1 MEDRIRCPRL
11 RSKVMSA
18 EAAAEFI
25 KNGMSI
31 GLSGFARAGDAK
43 AVIKAFNERVK
54 ATGEEMKINLLT
66 GASVGEQI
74 DGILSDAGIVNRR
87 LPYQSESHMR
97 DSINKG
103 KVKYLD
109 QHLSDTAEFLLD
121 GFLGKLDLAIL
132 EAVAITEDGGIILS
146 TSVGNS
152 STFALLADKIII
164 ELNLAQ
170 SRDLEGI
177 HDIYFI
183 GKRPGRKPIPMT
195 KPQDRI
201 GDKAVNVNPDKIIG
215 IVITNEE
222 DNFAGF
228 NSPDEE
234 TSQMAGYLLDVLKQ
248 EVKKGRLSA
257 KLPMQSG
264 VGSVANA
271 VLYGLAESPFD
282 NLSFYSE
289 VLQDAVFTLFDCGK
303 LRFASGTS
311 LALSADNGP
320 TLLNNIAKYKD
331 RIILRPQ
338 IISNNPEVVR
348 RLGLIAVNTAIE
360 ADIYGNVNSTHIMGT
375 KMMNGIGGS
384 ADFAHNS
391 FLSIFV
397 TKSTAKK
404 GAISSIVPFVSHVD
418 HTEHDVDILITEQ
431 GIADLRG
438 LSPRER
444 ANQIIENCSHP
455 TYKDSLR
462 DYFKAAIK
470 NGGHTPHNLSTALS
484 WHMNYLKNGAMLQ
497 TGM

>member
-1 MEDRIRCPRL
+1 
-11 RSKVMSA
+11 MSV
-18 EAAAEFI
+18 ESAAEFI
-25 KNGMSI
+25 KDGMSV
-31 GLSGFARAGDAK
+31 GLSGFTRAGDPK
-43 AVIKAFNERVK
+43 VIIKALADKVK

-74 DGILSDAGIVNRR
+74 DGVLSDAGIVNKR
-87 LPYQSESHMR
+87 LPYQAESHMR

-103 KVKYLD
+103 NVLYLD

-152 STFALLADKIII
+152 SSFALLADKIII

-170 SRDLEGI
+170 PRELEGI

-183 GKRPGRKPIPMT
+183 GKQPGRKPIPIT
-195 KPQDRI
+195 KPEDRI
-201 GDKAVNVNPDKIIG
+201 GSKAVNINPDKIVG

-222 DNFAGF
+222 EQFASF
-228 NSPDEE
+228 TEPDEG
-234 TSQMAGYLLDVLKQ
+234 TNKMAGYLLEILKQ
-248 EVKKGRLSA
+248 DVKKGRLSP
-257 KLPMQSG
+257 KLTMQSG

-271 VLYGLAESPFD
+271 VLYGLADSPFD
-282 NLSFYSE
+282 SLNFYSE
-289 VLQDAVFTLFDCGK
+289 VLQDAVFTLLDIGK
-303 LRFASGTS
+303 MRFASATS
-311 LALSADNGP
+311 MSLSVTNGSEI
-320 TLLNNIAKYKD
+320 LNNIGKYKD
-331 RIILRPQ
+331 RMILRPQ
-338 IISNNPEVVR
+338 IISNHPEVIR
-348 RLGLIAVNTAIE
+348 RLGLITVNTAIE

-391 FLSIFV
+391 LLSVFV
-397 TKSTAKK
+397 TKSTAKN

-444 ANQIIENCSHP
+444 PSQIIENCSHP
-455 TYKDSLR
+455 MYKDCLR

-470 NGGHTPHNLSTALS
+470 NGGHTPHNLSAALS
-484 WHMNYLKNGAMLQ
+484 WHMNYLERGSMLK
-497 TGM
+497 TC